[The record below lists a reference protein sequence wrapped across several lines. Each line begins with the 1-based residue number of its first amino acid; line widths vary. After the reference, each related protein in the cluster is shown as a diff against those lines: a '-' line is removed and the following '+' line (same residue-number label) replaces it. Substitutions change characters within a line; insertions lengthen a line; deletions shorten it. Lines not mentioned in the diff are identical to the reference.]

1 MNHPSAWIA
10 KLPADVLPGSR
21 KIRETHSR
29 PLRQGFEFN
38 EAANLVA
45 YLKGLRVGDASWTL
59 GEINRVLFLRHL
71 YRSGRLA
78 EAGQAAAPGQ
88 RGLTID
94 FSLTRQR
101 TLSSS
106 RSSAKRR

>member
-21 KIRETHSR
+21 KIRETHR
-29 PLRQGFEFN
+29 ALIRQGLESN

-45 YLKGLRVGDASWTL
+45 YLNGLRVGDASWTL

-78 EAGQAAAPGQ
+78 EAGHIPQAGAA
-88 RGLTID
+88 
-94 FSLTRQR
+94 
-101 TLSSS
+101 
-106 RSSAKRR
+106 

>member
-1 MNHPSAWIA
+1 MNHPSASIA

-21 KIRETHSR
+21 KIRDTHR
-29 PLRQGFEFN
+29 ALIRQGLEST

-45 YLKGLRVGDASWTL
+45 YLNGLRVGDASWTL

-78 EAGQAAAPGQ
+78 EASQVPQASAA
-88 RGLTID
+88 
-94 FSLTRQR
+94 
-101 TLSSS
+101 
-106 RSSAKRR
+106 